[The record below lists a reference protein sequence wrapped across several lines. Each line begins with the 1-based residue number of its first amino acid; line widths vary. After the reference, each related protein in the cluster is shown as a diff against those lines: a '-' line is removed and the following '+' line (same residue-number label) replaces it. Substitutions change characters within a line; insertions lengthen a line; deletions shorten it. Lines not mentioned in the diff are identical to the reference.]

1 MIQEARRFLQSFSV
15 NNEGPAKSTQVC
27 RPGITHGTR
36 PFCDNA
42 RYCLQSSPTGN
53 TLMAFDLSDKLVI
66 GISSRALFDLEAENT
81 IYEQQGVSAY
91 ADYQHARE
99 DEPLARGT
107 AFPLVS
113 ALLHLNDL
121 VPGRQFVE
129 VVLMS
134 RNTPDTGLRVFN
146 SIEHYNLPITR
157 AAFSGGQ
164 GIAPYLQSFKV
175 DLFLSKDAG
184 DVQNAVDAGVAAAT
198 LYAPPEAGHAQS
210 EQIRIAFDGDA
221 VLFSPESEQIFKE
234 QGLDAF
240 QAHEEAHRFESMQA
254 GPFAKLLILLGNLQ
268 KQFPAERCP
277 VRIAIVTARSSPAHA
292 RVVHTLRNWGVS
304 VDEAFFLGGVA
315 KDEILSAFRAHI
327 FFDDQDAH
335 LRSASRLVPSG
346 KVPYKGGS
354 LA

>member
-1 MIQEARRFLQSFSV
+1 
-15 NNEGPAKSTQVC
+15 
-27 RPGITHGTR
+27 
-36 PFCDNA
+36 
-42 RYCLQSSPTGN
+42 
-53 TLMAFDLSDKLVI
+53 MAFDLSDKLVI
-66 GISSRALFDLEAENT
+66 GISSRALFDLETENT
-81 IYEQQGVSAY
+81 IYEQQGVEVY
-91 ADYQHARE
+91 ADYQHAHE

-107 AFPLVS
+107 AFPLVA

-146 SIEHYNLPITR
+146 SIEHYALPITR

-175 DLFLSKDAG
+175 DLFLSKYAG
-184 DVQNAVDAGVAAAT
+184 DVQNAVNAGVAAAT
-198 LYAPPEAGHAQS
+198 LYAPPDVGNTQR

-221 VLFSPESEQIFKE
+221 VLFSPESERIFKE
-234 QGLDAF
+234 QGLEAF

-292 RVVHTLRNWGVS
+292 RVVHTLRTWGVS

-315 KDEILSAFRAHI
+315 KDEVLSAFGAHI
-327 FFDDQDAH
+327 FFDDQDSH
-335 LRSASRLVPSG
+335 LKSASRLVPSG
-346 KVPYKGGS
+346 KVPYRGGTP
-354 LA
+354 A